1 MNFRPM
7 FNVMIVGLF
16 VFGCL
21 TMSALAAEIITVD
34 DFEQKIVTKEHL
46 IKMADNVIILFD
58 ASISMNET
66 YKDSGRSR
74 YEIAKKLLED
84 GNNRLPDLGYN
95 LGIYLY
101 TPWTPIYPMQAYDK
115 QKVTDALQSL
125 PDKPDGVTYL
135 VEGLKNLNPILENL
149 SGRTVVFLFT
159 DGSYTKTDVREPS
172 YYAKELAE
180 NYDICF
186 YIISSANNKIN
197 QQMLERVSS
206 YNPCSR
212 VIPFDAYI
220 TRPEYNSGALYVVRS
235 TLKIVTLNDQK
246 VVGLKTDNIL
256 FKHDKFDI
264 QPVFYQELD
273 EIGQFVAK
281 HPESYVVLHGYT
293 DDVGSQTYNLSL
305 SRKRV
310 ESVYSYLTGDL
321 GVDHARVITM
331 WYGEANPIASN
342 SNDTGRALNRRVEIA
357 VGGLM

>member
-1 MNFRPM
+1 M
-7 FNVMIVGLF
+7 FNLMIVGLF

-58 ASISMNET
+58 ASLSMEET
-66 YKDSGRSR
+66 YKDSGKSR
-74 YEIAKKLLED
+74 YEIAKTFLED
-84 GNNRLPDLGYN
+84 RNNRLPDLGYN
-95 LGIYLY
+95 MGVYLY
-101 TPWTPIYPMQAYDK
+101 TPWTSVYPMQPYDK
-115 QKVTDALQSL
+115 QKVAAALQTL
-125 PDKPDGVTYL
+125 PEKPGGVTYL
-135 VEGLKNLNPILENL
+135 VEGLKNLKPILETL
-149 SGRTVVFLFT
+149 SGHTKVFLFT
-159 DGSYTKTDVREPS
+159 DGSYTKTDVREPG

-180 NYDICF
+180 NHDICF
-186 YIISSANNKIN
+186 YIISSASSEVNEK
-197 QQMLERVSS
+197 MLERVSS

-235 TLKIVTLNDQK
+235 SLEIVTLNDQK
-246 VVGLKTDNIL
+246 AVGLKTDNIL
-256 FKHDKFDI
+256 FKYNKHDI

-273 EIGQFVAK
+273 EIGQFLAK

-305 SRKRV
+305 SQKRV
-310 ESVYSYLTGDL
+310 ESVYSYLTGNL
-321 GVDHARVITM
+321 GVDHARVITL

-342 SNDTGRALNRRVEIA
+342 TNDTGRALNRRVEIA
-357 VGGLM
+357 VGGFM

>member
-1 MNFRPM
+1 
-7 FNVMIVGLF
+7 
-16 VFGCL
+16 
-21 TMSALAAEIITVD
+21 
-34 DFEQKIVTKEHL
+34 
-46 IKMADNVIILFD
+46 
-58 ASISMNET
+58 MNES
-66 YKDSGRSR
+66 YKDSGKSR
-74 YEIAKKLLED
+74 YEIAKTFLED
-84 GNNRLPDLGYN
+84 RNNRLPDLGYN
-95 LGIYLY
+95 MGIYLY
-101 TPWTPIYPMQAYDK
+101 TPWTTIYPMQPYDK
-115 QKVTDALQSL
+115 QKVAAALQTL

-149 SGRTVVFLFT
+149 SGHTKVFLFT

-180 NYDICF
+180 NHDICF
-186 YIISSANNKIN
+186 YIISSANTKANEK
-197 QQMLERVSS
+197 MLEKVSS

-235 TLKIVTLNDQK
+235 SLEIVTLNDQK

-256 FKHDKFDI
+256 FKHDKYDI

-305 SRKRV
+305 IQKRV
-310 ESVYSYLTGDL
+310 ESVYSYLTGNL
-321 GVDHARVITM
+321 GVDHARVITL

>member
-1 MNFRPM
+1 
-7 FNVMIVGLF
+7 MIAGLF

-21 TMSALAAEIITVD
+21 TMSVPAAEIITVD

-46 IKMADNVIILFD
+46 IKTADNVIILFD
-58 ASISMNET
+58 ASLSMNET
-66 YKDSGRSR
+66 YKDSGKSR
-74 YEIAKKLLED
+74 YEIAKTFLED
-84 GNNRLPDLGYN
+84 RNNRLPDLGYN
-95 LGIYLY
+95 MGIYLY
-101 TPWTPIYPMQAYDK
+101 TPWTSVYPMQAYDK
-115 QKVTDALQSL
+115 QKVADALQTL

-135 VEGLKNLNPILENL
+135 VEGLKNLNSTLENL
-149 SGRTVVFLFT
+149 SGHTKVFLFT

-186 YIISSANNKIN
+186 YIISSANSEVNEK
-197 QQMLERVSS
+197 MLERVSS

-256 FKHDKFDI
+256 FKHNKHDL

-281 HPESYVVLHGYT
+281 HPESYIVLHGYT
-293 DDVGSQTYNLSL
+293 DDVGSQTYNLAL

-321 GVDHARVITM
+321 GVSHARVITM
-331 WYGEANPIASN
+331 WYGKANPIASN
-342 SNDTGRALNRRVEIA
+342 SNSTGRALNRRVEIA

>member
-1 MNFRPM
+1 MNYRPI
-7 FNVMIVGLF
+7 FQVIIVGLF
-16 VFGCL
+16 VFGYL
-21 TMSALAAEIITVD
+21 TMSATAAEIITVD
-34 DFEQKIVTKEHL
+34 DFEQKIVTKEDF
-46 IKMADNVIILFD
+46 IKTADNVIILFD

-66 YKDSGRSR
+66 HINSGKSR
-74 YEIAKKLLED
+74 YELAKKFLED

-95 LGIYLY
+95 MGIYVY
-101 TPWTPIYPMQAYDK
+101 TPWTPIYPMQPYDK
-115 QKVTDALQSL
+115 QKVADALQTL

-135 VEGLKNLNPILENL
+135 VEGLKNLKPILENL
-149 SGRTVVFLFT
+149 SGHTVVFLFT

-180 NYDICF
+180 NHDICF
-186 YIISSANNKIN
+186 YIISSANSEVNEK
-197 QQMLERVSS
+197 MLEKVSS

-212 VIPFDAYI
+212 VIPFDEYI
-220 TRPEYNSGALYVVRS
+220 IRPEYNSGALYVVRS
-235 TLKIVTLNDQK
+235 TLNIVTINDQK

-256 FKHDKFDI
+256 FKHNKHDI

-281 HPESYVVLHGYT
+281 HPESYIVLHGYT

-305 SRKRV
+305 SQKRV
-310 ESVYSYLTGDL
+310 ESVYSYFTGEL

>member
-1 MNFRPM
+1 
-7 FNVMIVGLF
+7 MIAGLF

-21 TMSALAAEIITVD
+21 TMSVPAAEIITVD

-46 IKMADNVIILFD
+46 IKTADNVIILFD
-58 ASISMNET
+58 ASLSMNET
-66 YKDSGRSR
+66 YKDSGKSR
-74 YEIAKKLLED
+74 YEIAKTFLED
-84 GNNRLPDLGYN
+84 RNNRLPDLGYN
-95 LGIYLY
+95 MGIYLY
-101 TPWTPIYPMQAYDK
+101 TPWTSVYPMQAYDK
-115 QKVTDALQSL
+115 QKVADALQTL

-135 VEGLKNLNPILENL
+135 VEGLKNLNSTLENL
-149 SGRTVVFLFT
+149 SGHTKVFLFT

-186 YIISSANNKIN
+186 YIISSANSEVNEK
-197 QQMLERVSS
+197 MLERVSS

-256 FKHDKFDI
+256 FKHNKHDL

-281 HPESYVVLHGYT
+281 HPESYIVLHGYT

-310 ESVYSYLTGDL
+310 ESVYSYLTGNL
-321 GVDHARVITM
+321 GVSHARVITM
-331 WYGEANPIASN
+331 WYGKVNPIASN

>member
-1 MNFRPM
+1 M
-7 FNVMIVGLF
+7 FNLMIVGLF

-58 ASISMNET
+58 ASLSMEET
-66 YKDSGRSR
+66 YKDSGKSR
-74 YEIAKKLLED
+74 YEIAKTFLED
-84 GNNRLPDLGYN
+84 RNNRLPDLGYN
-95 LGIYLY
+95 MGIYLY
-101 TPWTPIYPMQAYDK
+101 TPWTSVYPMQPYDK
-115 QKVTDALQSL
+115 QKVAAALQTL

-135 VEGLKNLNPILENL
+135 VEGLKNLKPILENL
-149 SGRTVVFLFT
+149 TGHTKVFLFT
-159 DGSYTKTDVREPS
+159 DGSYTKTDVREPG

-180 NYDICF
+180 NHDICF
-186 YIISSANNKIN
+186 YIISSASSEVNEK
-197 QQMLERVSS
+197 MLERVSS

-235 TLKIVTLNDQK
+235 SLEIVTLNDQK
-246 VVGLKTDNIL
+246 AVGLKTDNIL
-256 FKHDKFDI
+256 FKYNKHDI

-273 EIGQFVAK
+273 EIGQFLAK

-305 SRKRV
+305 SQKRV
-310 ESVYSYLTGDL
+310 ESVYSYLTGNL
-321 GVDHARVITM
+321 GVDHARVITL

-342 SNDTGRALNRRVEIA
+342 TNDTGRALNRRVEIA
-357 VGGLM
+357 VGGFM

>member
-7 FNVMIVGLF
+7 FNLMIVGLF

-21 TMSALAAEIITVD
+21 TMSALAAEIITVE

-46 IKMADNVIILFD
+46 TKTADNVIILFD

-66 YKDSGRSR
+66 HINSGKSR
-74 YEIAKKLLED
+74 YELAKNFLVD
-84 GNNRLPDLGYN
+84 GNSRMPDLGHN
-95 LGIYLY
+95 VGIYLY
-101 TPWTPIYPMQAYDK
+101 TPWTPIYPMQSYDK
-115 QKVTDALQSL
+115 VKVAAALQAL
-125 PDKPDGVTYL
+125 PAKPDGVTYL
-135 VEGLKNLNPILENL
+135 VEGLKNLKPILENL

-180 NYDICF
+180 NHDICF
-186 YIISSANNKIN
+186 YIISSANNEVNEK
-197 QQMLERVSS
+197 MLNKVSS

-256 FKHDKFDI
+256 FEHNKYDI

-281 HPESYVVLHGYT
+281 HPESYIVLHGYT

-305 SRKRV
+305 SQKRV
-310 ESVYSYLTGDL
+310 ESVYSYLTGNL
-321 GVDHARVITM
+321 GVDHARVITL

-342 SNDTGRALNRRVEIA
+342 TNDTGRALNRRVEIA
-357 VGGLM
+357 VGGFM

>member
-1 MNFRPM
+1 M
-7 FNVMIVGLF
+7 FNLMIVGLF

-58 ASISMNET
+58 ASLSMEET
-66 YKDSGRSR
+66 YKDSGKSR
-74 YEIAKKLLED
+74 YEIAKTFLED
-84 GNNRLPDLGYN
+84 RNNRLPDLGYN
-95 LGIYLY
+95 MGVYLY
-101 TPWTPIYPMQAYDK
+101 TPWTSVYPMQPYDK
-115 QKVTDALQSL
+115 QKVAAALQTL

-135 VEGLKNLNPILENL
+135 VEGLKNLKPILENL
-149 SGRTVVFLFT
+149 TGHTKVFLFT
-159 DGSYTKTDVREPS
+159 DGSYTKTDVREPG

-180 NYDICF
+180 NHDICF
-186 YIISSANNKIN
+186 YIISSASSEVNEK
-197 QQMLERVSS
+197 MLERVSS

-220 TRPEYNSGALYVVRS
+220 TRPEYNSGALYAVRS
-235 TLKIVTLNDQK
+235 SLEIVTLNDQK
-246 VVGLKTDNIL
+246 AVGLKTDNIL
-256 FKHDKFDI
+256 FKYNKHDI

-273 EIGQFVAK
+273 EIGQFLAK

-305 SRKRV
+305 SQKRV
-310 ESVYSYLTGDL
+310 ESVYSYLTGNL
-321 GVDHARVITM
+321 GVDHARVITL

-342 SNDTGRALNRRVEIA
+342 TNDTGRALNRRVEIA
-357 VGGLM
+357 VGGFM

>member
-1 MNFRPM
+1 MNYRSILS
-7 FNVMIVGLF
+7 VMIVGLF

-21 TMSALAAEIITVD
+21 TMSATAAEIITVE

-46 IKMADNVIILFD
+46 TKMADNVIILFD
-58 ASISMNET
+58 SSISMNET
-66 YKDSGRSR
+66 YKDSGKSR
-74 YEIAKKLLED
+74 YELAKTFLED

-95 LGIYLY
+95 MGIYLY
-101 TPWTPIYPMQAYDK
+101 TPWTPIYPMQSYDK
-115 QKVTDALQSL
+115 QKVADALQTM

-135 VEGLKNLNPILENL
+135 VEGLKNLKPILENL
-149 SGRTVVFLFT
+149 SGHTVVFLFT
-159 DGSYTKTDVREPS
+159 DGSYTKTEVREPG
-172 YYAKELAE
+172 YYAQELAE
-180 NYDICF
+180 NHDICF
-186 YIISSANNKIN
+186 YIISSAKSEVNEK
-197 QQMLERVSS
+197 MLEKVSS

-212 VIPFDAYI
+212 VIPFDEYV

-235 TLKIVTLNDQK
+235 TLNIVTINDQK

-256 FKHDKFDI
+256 FKHNKHDI

-281 HPESYVVLHGYT
+281 HPESYIVLHGYT

-321 GVDHARVITM
+321 GVSHARVITM
-331 WYGEANPIASN
+331 WYGKANPIASN

>member
-1 MNFRPM
+1 
-7 FNVMIVGLF
+7 MIVGLF

-21 TMSALAAEIITVD
+21 TMSATAAEIITVE

-58 ASISMNET
+58 ASVSMNET
-66 YKDSGRSR
+66 YKDSGKSR
-74 YEIAKKLLED
+74 YELAKQFLED
-84 GNNRLPDLGYN
+84 GNNRMPDLGYN
-95 LGIYLY
+95 IGIYLY
-101 TPWTPIYPMQAYDK
+101 TPWTPIYPMQSYDK
-115 QKVTDALQSL
+115 QKVADALQTL

-135 VEGLKNLNPILENL
+135 VEGLKNLKPILENL
-149 SGRTVVFLFT
+149 SGHTVVFLFT
-159 DGSYTKTDVREPS
+159 DGSYTKTEVREPG
-172 YYAKELAE
+172 YYAQELAE
-180 NYDICF
+180 NHDICF
-186 YIISSANNKIN
+186 YIISSAKSEVNEK
-197 QQMLERVSS
+197 MLEKVSS

-212 VIPFDAYI
+212 VIPFDEYI

-235 TLKIVTLNDQK
+235 TLNIVTINDQK

-256 FKHDKFDI
+256 FKHNKHDI

-321 GVDHARVITM
+321 GVSHARVITM
-331 WYGEANPIASN
+331 WYGKANPIASN
-342 SNDTGRALNRRVEIA
+342 SNNIGRALNRRVEIA